1 VSRPADEA
9 ATRQALDLLLV
20 EDDADDAALIE
31 RHLLRE
37 GWEVRIRRVDTADGM
52 ADALASTSWD
62 IVISD
67 HSMPTFSAQAAL
79 EMVNRAELDLPF
91 IIVSGTIG
99 EERAVAA
106 MRAGASDYIV
116 KDNLGRLGPAI
127 RRELREAGQRH
138 ARRRA
143 ERALHEVEARTRAIV
158 QAAADGII
166 ATDEDGIVQ
175 TVNPAAERMLGLGAD
190 EACGRHVDL
199 LLPGVGRLRAGPI
212 TGRGGPGLPRET
224 VALGRDGNTF
234 PVEVTRSETSHEERL
249 VITYVV
255 RDVSERK
262 RFEAQLAHRSSHDAL
277 TDLPNRSLFHD
288 RLEMA
293 LTRAERRGTRTAVL
307 FLDIDHFKVVNDSLG
322 HTAGDRLLIG
332 VAERLQG
339 ALRPDDTLARL
350 GGDEFVVLAEGV
362 GTEQEALDLASR
374 LLQSLATP
382 LELAGSEVFVT
393 ASIGVA
399 VAAGGGRTPE
409 DVLRDADVA
418 MYRAKERGRA
428 RSALFHEG
436 MFEQAMRRLETES
449 ALRRGIERDEF
460 RLAYQPIVDLGSGEV
475 TGVEALVRWAHP
487 TRGLLLP
494 HEFIPLAED
503 TGLINQ
509 IGAQV
514 LSQACRQSREWGRRA
529 ERPLSISVN
538 LSGRQL
544 ATPELV
550 STVTRTLE
558 RCSLDPSMLCLEIT
572 ESVLMQ
578 DIKASIAALTSLRSL
593 GVRLAVDDFGTG
605 YSALSYLKH
614 FPVDQL
620 KIDRSFIVG
629 LEGDSR
635 DAAIVSTIL
644 TLADALG
651 LSAVAEGVETEAQ
664 EQRLGSLGCRLAQGY
679 RFSRPAS
686 AEDIGPVLAGSSG
699 GGRTLR

>member
-1 VSRPADEA
+1 
-9 ATRQALDLLLV
+9 
-20 EDDADDAALIE
+20 
-31 RHLLRE
+31 
-37 GWEVRIRRVDTADGM
+37 
-52 ADALASTSWD
+52 
-62 IVISD
+62 
-67 HSMPTFSAQAAL
+67 
-79 EMVNRAELDLPF
+79 
-91 IIVSGTIG
+91 
-99 EERAVAA
+99 
-106 MRAGASDYIV
+106 
-116 KDNLGRLGPAI
+116 
-127 RRELREAGQRH
+127 
-138 ARRRA
+138 
-143 ERALHEVEARTRAIV
+143 
-158 QAAADGII
+158 
-166 ATDEDGIVQ
+166 
-175 TVNPAAERMLGLGAD
+175 
-190 EACGRHVDL
+190 
-199 LLPGVGRLRAGPI
+199 
-212 TGRGGPGLPRET
+212 
-224 VALGRDGNTF
+224 
-234 PVEVTRSETSHEERL
+234 
-249 VITYVV
+249 
-255 RDVSERK
+255 
-262 RFEAQLAHRSSHDAL
+262 
-277 TDLPNRSLFHD
+277 
-288 RLEMA
+288 
-293 LTRAERRGTRTAVL
+293 
-307 FLDIDHFKVVNDSLG
+307 
-322 HTAGDRLLIG
+322 
-332 VAERLQG
+332 
-339 ALRPDDTLARL
+339 
-350 GGDEFVVLAEGV
+350 
-362 GTEQEALDLASR
+362 
-374 LLQSLATP
+374 
-382 LELAGSEVFVT
+382 
-393 ASIGVA
+393 
-399 VAAGGGRTPE
+399 
-409 DVLRDADVA
+409 

-436 MFEQAMRRLETES
+436 MFEQAMRRIETES

-558 RCSLDPSMLCLEIT
+558 RCNLDPSMLCLEIT